1 VASPF
6 TSPPPARPEAV
17 AVPGPPA
24 PEPPP
29 WPGWLG
35 PVALLAALIA
45 TSVVGAVVVAIMGSA
60 GVNVDH
66 PDKGGVAIALTYLQD
81 VTFIGTVLVLARF
94 GGHRVRAADLGL
106 RVPKLKATLLWVGV
120 AVVGYAAFAVVFASL
135 VKPGHDDN
143 LFHSLGIPRDAAGSV
158 AALAVLVCVLAPI
171 AEEMLFRGFMF
182 RALTQW
188 GGPWVGAVL
197 VGLLFGA
204 IHAFGGT
211 PAILL
216 VQLAVLGFIF
226 SIVRWRTDSILPTIG
241 LHAINN
247 SLAFAGL
254 EGWGWQAVPLL
265 IGAVALALAA
275 VAPFARSDWRARRSL
290 A

>member
-17 AVPGPPA
+17 VVPGASTPP
-24 PEPPP
+24 PPP

-35 PVALLAALIA
+35 PVALLTALIL
-45 TSVVGAVVVAIMGSA
+45 TSVLGAIVVAIMGSA
-60 GVNVDH
+60 GVNIDH
-66 PDKGGVAIALTYLQD
+66 VDKGGVAIALTYLQD
-81 VTFIGTVLVLARF
+81 VTFIGTVLLVARY
-94 GGHRVRAADLGL
+94 GGHRVRAAELGI
-106 RVPKLKATLLWVGV
+106 RVPAVGPTVRWVG
-120 AVVGYAAFAVVFASL
+120 FAVVAYAVFALVFTAL

-143 LFHSLGIPRDAAGSV
+143 LFHSLGIHRNAVGSV
-158 AALAVLVCVLAPI
+158 TALAILVCVLAPI

-182 RALTQW
+182 QAMRQW
-188 GGPWVGAVL
+188 GGPWVAAVL

-216 VQLAVLGFIF
+216 LQLAVLGFLF
-226 SIVRWRTDSILPTIG
+226 SLVRWKTDSILPTIG

-247 SLAFAGL
+247 SLAFGSL
-254 EGWGWQAVPLL
+254 EGWSWQSVPLL
-265 IGAVALALAA
+265 VGAVALALAA
-275 VAPFARSDWRARRSL
+275 VTPFARSDWRARRSL

>member
-17 AVPGPPA
+17 VVPGAPA

-45 TSVVGAVVVAIMGSA
+45 TSVLGVVAVAIIGSA
-60 GVNVDH
+60 GANVDH

-81 VTFIGTVLVLARF
+81 ATFIGTVLVLARF
-94 GGHRVRAADLGL
+94 GGHKLRAADLGI
-106 RVPKLKATLLWVGV
+106 RPPKVGATVRWVGV
-120 AVVGYAAFAVVFASL
+120 AVVGYTAFAIVFTAL

-143 LFHSLGIPRDAAGSV
+143 LFRSLGIHRNAAGSV

-182 RALTQW
+182 QAMRQW
-188 GGPWVGAVL
+188 GGPWVAAVL
-197 VGLLFGA
+197 VGLLFGG

-216 VQLAVLGFIF
+216 VQLAVLGFLF
-226 SIVRWRTDSILPTIG
+226 ALVRWKTDSILPTIG

-247 SLAFAGL
+247 ALAFASL

-275 VAPFARSDWRARRSL
+275 VTPFARPDWRARRSL